1 MFKFNPKKLKV
12 IYRDEV
18 DRNKLEIPR
27 KYTLTHSDRPGN
39 LFLTIG
45 KTYDYKSIDY
55 NIRDEVLAFWEKSD
69 KYYLKVKLEVDNG
82 SSLPKIIIR
91 NKIFREDLPLALNA
105 IVYGDKMLFEN
116 NKMLYK
122 AHIIVYFKSK
132 NEKYNVIEDW
142 GEIKDYKYKE

>member
-27 KYTLTHSDRPGN
+27 KYTLTHSDRTGN

-91 NKIFREDLPLALNA
+91 NKIFSGLLGLLEVVL
-105 IVYGDKMLFEN
+105 
-116 NKMLYK
+116 
-122 AHIIVYFKSK
+122 
-132 NEKYNVIEDW
+132 
-142 GEIKDYKYKE
+142 